1 MPDGLTA
8 VAIVVLLV
16 SAPVAGWLALQ
27 RDRPPVAWFVFGA
40 LSGPLAIGVLL
51 LAPPGHCPRCDTT
64 VTGWPE
70 ICTTC
75 GWRLRGRD
83 APPDASLPVSEPSE
97 RPPAGA
103 VEAPAPPLSPDT
115 ARPMGLWRRVARA
128 PDPIVDL
135 SPSELDAVAG
145 RPPPLPAVDAGAA
158 SASDHH
164 GERIPQIVV
173 TGIFTGGSA
182 HLEIGLR
189 YGLARDED
197 TLVTLGPLDRTPNE
211 IRASLPIESVDV
223 LSVEDRVTVVSRGDR
238 RERLLMGFISA
249 AGLRGRDLEEAMAS
263 VAAGVAVAES

>member
-1 MPDGLTA
+1 MPEGLTII
-8 VAIVVLLV
+8 VALTLLV

-27 RDRPPVAWFVFGA
+27 RDRPPIAWFIFGA

-51 LAPPGHCPRCDTT
+51 LAPPGNCPRCDTT

-70 ICTTC
+70 ICTAC

-83 APPDASLPVSEPSE
+83 AQPHGSAPDAPKLGPMASDGPPDAEPASPAASATTRPV
-97 RPPAGA
+97 
-103 VEAPAPPLSPDT
+103 
-115 ARPMGLWRRVARA
+115 GLWRRVASA

-135 SPSELDAVAG
+135 SPGELAAVAG
-145 RPPPLPAVDAGAA
+145 TPPPLPAVDAGHVEPAGRP
-158 SASDHH
+158 

-211 IRASLPIESVDV
+211 IRASLPID
-223 LSVEDRVTVVSRGDR
+223 LSMSCPSTTG
-238 RERLLMGFISA
+238 
-249 AGLRGRDLEEAMAS
+249 
-263 VAAGVAVAES
+263 